1 MDDVIPESDLYNI
14 IKNEEDLMIL
24 SFFNNLSDGFLLK
37 LYDKLGGKEYLTTQY
52 FFSKYNDRIKELL
65 VKKE

>member
-1 MDDVIPESDLYNI
+1 LDDVIPESDLFNI

-24 SFFNNLSDGFLLK
+24 PFFNNLSDGFLLK
-37 LYDKLGGKEYLTTQY
+37 LYNKLGRKEYLTTQN
-52 FFSKYNDRIKELL
+52 FFSKHNDRIKELL